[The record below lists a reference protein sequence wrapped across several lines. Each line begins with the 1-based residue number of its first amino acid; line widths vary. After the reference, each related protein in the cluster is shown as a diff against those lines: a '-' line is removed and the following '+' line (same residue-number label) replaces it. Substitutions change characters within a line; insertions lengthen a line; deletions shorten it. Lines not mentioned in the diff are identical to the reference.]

1 MGGAS
6 RFRLTAERHESA
18 ETPPYSY
25 QDVPEKYATLFRLL
39 SNVCKDTAVDI
50 EDMSVYGIGS

>member
-18 ETPPYSY
+18 ETPPHSY
-25 QDVPEKYATLFRLL
+25 QNASEKYATLFRLL
-39 SNVCKDTAVDI
+39 SDVCKDTAVDI